1 MKTFF
6 LNADGTLGRTDWRD
20 IRNYQGYKTPILYL
34 TGSIAGMTKDN
45 KVTLDYIFGDR
56 AGSCTLKWQGSGSIT
71 LPTRKKNYTITFDT
85 AFEAVSGWGSQK
97 KYCLKANWVDPSHAR
112 NIVSAKLWG
121 KMVKSRAAAN
131 DKLNALPNG
140 GAIDGF
146 PIILSINGKFH
157 GLYTFNIPKDGWM
170 LGMDET
176 GQQAI
181 VCAEWGTNGAT
192 LFKSL
197 ATFEKDSNGSYVDF
211 EPEYSS
217 DDNFDWVLSGLNKLL
232 AAVKDSD
239 GTNIQYGITPY
250 LDWDSAIDY
259 YILSVLISHYDGQH
273 RNYLLHTFDG
283 VKFGFTAYDMD
294 VVYGNRAQ
302 GAYFYGADTSAPTF
316 SSLAANHKLY
326 ELIWTYMRPQLRER
340 FNELVGGIMS
350 AANVANEFVNFA
362 LGIPMPVYSDDERL
376 WQKIPSAAVNNVWQI
391 ISWYQM
397 RLELA
402 KEWIKDTAGE
412 KDLPTQ
418 VNPDA
423 PIVYTVSNSLTGCT
437 SSNSATSV
445 EENTAY
451 NATITAIDGHTLDGA
466 TVVVK
471 MGGVDIT
478 STAYSNGAISIGS
491 VTGNVSIS
499 VTAAAEV
506 VDTYTNRMPTSIDS
520 NGSVYNGTG
529 WKGGT
534 RLSSSSGDE
543 KAHNNNGITGFINV
557 KSGDVVRFK
566 DSGKR
571 LMWNETGMAAGSC
584 SIVYYDATFKWL
596 GAVTL
601 QPAYYGIC
609 GTYSTGVA
617 GVDPSGTTDNG
628 GIVTF
633 TVPNNTSIAYVRLSI
648 CCVSTN
654 GSDLANLIV
663 TVNEEIT

>member
-1 MKTFF
+1 MSMFYPNT
-6 LNADGTLGRTDWRD
+6 DGTLSRTDWLD

-34 TGSIAGMTKDN
+34 TGNIAGMTKDN
-45 KVTLDYIFGDR
+45 KVTLNYIFRDM
-56 AGSCTLKWQGSGSIT
+56 AGSCTVKWQGSGSIT
-71 LPTRKKNYTITFDT
+71 LPTRKKNYTITFDK
-85 AFEAVSGWGSQK
+85 AFEVVSGWGSQK

-121 KMVKSRAAAN
+121 KIVKSRAATN
-131 DKLNALPNG
+131 DRLNTLPNG

-146 PIILSINGKFH
+146 PIIVSINGKFH
-157 GLYTFNIPKDGWM
+157 GLYTFNIPKDDWM
-170 LGMDET
+170 FGMDET

-181 VCAEWGTNGAT
+181 ICADWNNNGAT
-192 LFKSL
+192 GFKGL
-197 ATFEKDSNGSYVDF
+197 ATFEKDSDGYVDF
-211 EPEYSS
+211 EVEYSS
-217 DDNFDWVLSGLNKLL
+217 DDQSAWVLTSLNRLL
-232 AAVKDSD
+232 GAVKDSD

-250 LDWDSAIDY
+250 MDWDSAIDY
-259 YILSVLISHYDGQH
+259 YILSVLISNYDGQF

-302 GAYFYGADTSAPTF
+302 GAYFYGADTAAPTF
-316 SSLAANHKLY
+316 TGFAYNHKLF
-326 ELIWTYMRPQLRER
+326 ELIWTYMRPQLRQR
-340 FNELVGGIMS
+340 FNELVSGIMS
-350 AANVANEFVNFA
+350 AANVVNEFINFA
-362 LGIPMPVYSDDERL
+362 LGIPMPVYCDDERL
-376 WQKIPSAAVNNVWQI
+376 WQKIPSSTVNSIWQI
-391 ISWYQM
+391 IGWYQM

-402 KEWIKDTAGE
+402 KEWISDTTGE

-418 VNPDA
+418 INPDA
-423 PIVYTVSNSLTGCT
+423 PIIYTVSNSLTGCT
-437 SSNSATSV
+437 TSNSATTAT
-445 EENTAY
+445 ENTAY

-499 VTAAAEV
+499 ITAAVEV
-506 VDTYTNRMPTSIDS
+506 VDIYTNRMPTSIDS

-529 WKGGT
+529 WKGDT
-534 RLSSSSGDE
+534 RLSASSGDE
-543 KAHNNNGITGFINV
+543 KAHDYNGITGFINV

-566 DSGKR
+566 DSDKR
-571 LMWNETGMAAGSC
+571 LMWNETGMAAANC

-609 GTYSTGVA
+609 GTNGAGVA
-617 GVDPSGTTDNG
+617 GVDPSGTTDKDG
-628 GIVTF
+628 VVTF
-633 TVPNNTSIAYVRLSI
+633 TVPNDTSIAYVRLSI